1 LRSSLNGEGY
11 SVKRFTLPL
20 ALLALAAPPADAIAD
35 VRFRGKSG
43 QDRLATLRIG
53 DDGLF
58 RRFGIRW
65 RADCRRPGFAFT
77 SSTKMLPPIDSSTP
91 ERFVDADRYRA
102 RYDNG
107 LRAIF
112 DARGAGERVS
122 ARRWRG
128 IFRVR
133 VRVLR
138 GAELLDRCY
147 LRTRWRV
154 VRQG

>member
-1 LRSSLNGEGY
+1 M
-11 SVKRFTLPL
+11 KRFALPITVL
-20 ALLALAAPPADAIAD
+20 VLAALPADAMAD
-35 VRFRGKSG
+35 VRFRGMTG
-43 QDRLATLRIG
+43 QGRLTTLRTG
-53 DDGLF
+53 DDGF
-58 RRFGIRW
+58 FQRFGIRW
-65 RADCRRPGFAFT
+65 RADCRKPGFVFT
-77 SSTKMLPPIDSSTP
+77 SSTKMLPPIDASAP

-107 LRAIF
+107 LRAVF
-112 DARGAGERVS
+112 DARAAGSRVS

-138 GAELLDRCY
+138 GSALLDRCY

-154 VRQG
+154 LRQA

>member
-1 LRSSLNGEGY
+1 LDPSLSGDSRSI
-11 SVKRFTLPL
+11 KRFVLPL
-20 ALLALAAPPADAIAD
+20 TVLVLAALPADAMAD
-35 VRFRGKSG
+35 VRFRGETG
-43 QDRLATLRIG
+43 QGRLATLRIG

-58 RRFGIRW
+58 ERMGIRW
-65 RADCRRPGFAFT
+65 RADCREPGFVFT
-77 SSTKMLPPIDSSTP
+77 SSTRVLAPIDASAR

-107 LRAIF
+107 LRAVF
-112 DARGAGERVS
+112 DARAAGNRVS

-128 IFRVR
+128 IFRVS

-147 LRTRWRV
+147 LRTRWRL
-154 VRQG
+154 VRQA